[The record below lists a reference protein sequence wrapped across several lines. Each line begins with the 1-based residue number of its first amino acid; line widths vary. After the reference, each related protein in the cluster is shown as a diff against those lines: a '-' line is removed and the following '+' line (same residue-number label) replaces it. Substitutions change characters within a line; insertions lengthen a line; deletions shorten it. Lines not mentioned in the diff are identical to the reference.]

1 MNFGD
6 DVEPSATSAPTWWPM
21 CRRLLDRGTGLH
33 FYAEPERDHGPILGG
48 RAARS
53 LKARGRRRGSRQWL
67 DAPAASARRPAASR
81 RWRCGVRSSAPVAT
95 DPNRT
100 RAALVRFPD
109 RGYHEPEPRTRPWRP
124 KAPSPH
130 TEMPVTPHVPGTIP
144 VTRYQIPAD
153 SLQCGMYGPNST
165 VPGSIRRPAGGIPRR
180 QPDRAGDPA
189 AVLPLVHVDPFGPT
203 RSVDA
208 IRRAELTDD
217 PFERPSERA
226 DEPLRFDTVLDDRS
240 LRQERLARPV
250 RIRSDVKISNQTR
263 ERFRRF
269 IKATAVASDAAA
281 ARSSIVDRTFGW
293 LRGLLGQDP
302 DSDEVRASLAQARN
316 AIRGQLPPE
325 ARLRRYADRA
335 SIEDEL
341 PRDREAFA
349 NATRQLRA
357 MTACVRER
365 RAPDV
370 HEFGRAVDEMVDSMI
385 DNPDALMWVA
395 RLDDGERDTSAHGLR
410 VAMCLVA
417 LGRHLGLPRRE
428 LAHLGTIVLADVG
441 KARCCRRRCS
451 KPGMRR
457 PQSTTSSRA
466 RATGPEALHRDMRLA
481 QPVEQ
486 GIAQH
491 HERLDGTGYPKG
503 LRGEEI
509 GVFGRMAAI
518 ADSFAALIAVRAYAN
533 ASAPQD
539 ALMNLYEWA
548 GTSFDEPLVEQF
560 VQAIGL
566 LPVGSLV
573 ELSTGEVS
581 RPAHNRVRRLEPRV
595 MVLTARTVAHRGTSR
610 ARPAGPTE
618 GPRTRPG
625 PHRARARGRRLRA
638 ATGRAPRGPVRLRRT
653 TAR

>member
-1 MNFGD
+1 
-6 DVEPSATSAPTWWPM
+6 
-21 CRRLLDRGTGLH
+21 
-33 FYAEPERDHGPILGG
+33 
-48 RAARS
+48 
-53 LKARGRRRGSRQWL
+53 
-67 DAPAASARRPAASR
+67 
-81 RWRCGVRSSAPVAT
+81 
-95 DPNRT
+95 
-100 RAALVRFPD
+100 
-109 RGYHEPEPRTRPWRP
+109 
-124 KAPSPH
+124 
-130 TEMPVTPHVPGTIP
+130 MPVTPHVPGTVP

-153 SLQCGMYGPNST
+153 SLQCGMYVAELDRPWFDTPFLLQGFRVDSQIELET
-165 VPGSIRRPAGGIPRR
+165 LRRYCRY
-180 QPDRAGDPA
+180 
-189 AVLPLVHVDPFGPT
+189 VYVDPV
-203 RSVDA
+203 RSDVGLADA

-217 PFERPSERA
+217 PFERPSEA
-226 DEPLRFDTVLDDRS
+226 GPSEPLRFDTVLDDRS
-240 LRQERLARPV
+240 LRQERPARPV

-281 ARSSIVDRTFGW
+281 ARSSLVDRTFGW

-341 PRDREAFA
+341 PRAREAFA
-349 NATRQLRA
+349 NASRQLRA

-370 HEFGRAVDEMVDSMI
+370 HEFGRAVDEVVDSMI
-385 DNPDALMWVA
+385 DNPDALLWVA
-395 RLDDGERDTSAHGLR
+395 RLDDDERDTSAHGLR
-410 VAMCLVA
+410 VAMYLVA

-428 LAHLGTIVLADVG
+428 LAHLGTIGMLADVG
-441 KARCCRRRCS
+441 KTLLPQALLE
-451 KPGMRR
+451 KPGMLTPSEHNVVKEHVRL
-457 PQSTTSSRA
+457 
-466 RATGPEALHRDMRLA
+466 GLEALHRDMRLA

-566 LPVGSLV
+566 FPVGSLV
-573 ELSTGEVS
+573 ELSTGEVAVVL
-581 RPAHNRVRRLEPRV
+581 AHNRVRRLEPRV
-595 MVLTARTVAHRGTSR
+595 MVLTGADKSPTAAPFERDLLARSKDH
-610 ARPAGPTE
+610 E
-618 GPRTRPG
+618 
-625 PHRARARGRRLRA
+625 
-638 ATGRAPRGPVRLRRT
+638 RGPVRIVRGLADSAYGLRPGEHLAARFACADE